1 MPLITRSWPFH
12 LFKFYSP
19 VNFSNFIEKRGAL
32 RYNKFDLSVMEVEM
46 FKIGDHA
53 VCPGHGVGQI
63 CDIEERDFG
72 GQKKYFYI
80 IKIIANGMTVMVP
93 TDSETGVRGLVDDG
107 EIDAVYELLG
117 DHDVKVDNSTWNR
130 RYRDYMTKLK
140 TGSIIEIAD
149 VLRAL
154 FLLKQKKSLS
164 FGEKKMLEQ
173 CRDLISQEISLSKG
187 VDKKEVDGNLDSFF
201 N

>member
-1 MPLITRSWPFH
+1 
-12 LFKFYSP
+12 
-19 VNFSNFIEKRGAL
+19 
-32 RYNKFDLSVMEVEM
+32 M
-46 FKIGDHA
+46 FKIGDYT

-63 CDIEERDFG
+63 CDIEEREFG
-72 GQKKYFYI
+72 GQTKYFYI

-93 TDSETGVRGLVDDG
+93 TDSENGVRDLVSDN
-107 EIDAVYELLG
+107 EIDQVYGLLK
-117 DHDVKVDNSTWNR
+117 DHEIAIDTSTWNR
-130 RYRDYMTKLK
+130 RYREYMNKIK
-140 TGSIIEIAD
+140 TGSITEIAE

-154 FLLKQKKSLS
+154 FLLKDKKNLS

-187 VDKKEVDGNLDSFF
+187 MDQKEVNTSIDGCF

>member
-1 MPLITRSWPFH
+1 
-12 LFKFYSP
+12 
-19 VNFSNFIEKRGAL
+19 
-32 RYNKFDLSVMEVEM
+32 M

-154 FLLKQKKSLS
+154 FLLKQKKNLS